1 MTKNSRQE
9 IKELKQEILE
19 LQCITSR
26 LSKIVFRLEEE
37 LDKEERVAE
46 VVSIPEAVPVCSNKV
61 PKFVNPYRVNQNWSS
76 DQPPQPSSLNTIC
89 GYPIKL
95 HDTVI
100 VRNDRVDSKGVWK
113 GAKGTVVDF
122 DQNFIFFQTE
132 GGNIGRRY

>member
-46 VVSIPEAVPVCSNKV
+46 VVSIPEAVPVRQNKV
-61 PKFVNPYRVNQNWSS
+61 PANSYIAKQNESDGMSKHFLHSKIAKVSGTNGAVNFF
-76 DQPPQPSSLNTIC
+76 L
-89 GYPIKL
+89 K
-95 HDTVI
+95 I
-100 VRNDRVDSKGVWK
+100 VRLSSSSK
-113 GAKGTVVDF
+113 
-122 DQNFIFFQTE
+122 
-132 GGNIGRRY
+132 